1 MDDDV
6 YKTREPK
13 GSSLVLWFASGQ
25 LGMLGLSFLLM
36 GVVSGLGQD

>member
-1 MDDDV
+1 VDDDV

-25 LGMLGLSFLLM
+25 LGMRGLSFLLM
-36 GVVSGLGQD
+36 VMVSGLGLD